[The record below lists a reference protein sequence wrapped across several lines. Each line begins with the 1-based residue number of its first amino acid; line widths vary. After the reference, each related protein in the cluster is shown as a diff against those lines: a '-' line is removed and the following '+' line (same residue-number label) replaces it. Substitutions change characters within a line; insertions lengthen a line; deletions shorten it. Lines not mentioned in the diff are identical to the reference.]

1 MIMAKLFYIIG
12 PSGAGKD
19 SLIDYLRQH
28 CKPEHGIAFA
38 HRYIT
43 RDANAGGENHIALSE
58 QEFLHRKE
66 EGLFSMD
73 WQSHGNY
80 YGVGLEI
87 EGWLGRDINVVVNGS
102 RSYLSEA
109 RNRFDNLC
117 PILIYVDSDV
127 LRNRLLTRGR
137 ESSDEIEQRLAKA
150 KQDQSYLLSQND
162 ILTVENNGSLEEAG
176 KYLFDLIVEEKN
188 RIQQVVYE

>member
-19 SLIDYLRQH
+19 ALINYLRKH
-28 CKPEHGIAFA
+28 FKPEDGIAFA

-43 RDANAGGENHIALSE
+43 RDANAGGENHVALSE
-58 QEFLHRKE
+58 KEFLHRQE
-66 EGLFSMD
+66 AGLFSMD

-80 YGVGLEI
+80 YGIGLEI

-109 RNRFDNLC
+109 RNRFENLC
-117 PILIYVDSDV
+117 PILVYVDSDV
-127 LRNRLLTRGR
+127 LRNRLLFRGR
-137 ESSDEIEQRLAKA
+137 ESDDEIEQRLAKA
-150 KQDQSYLLSQND
+150 KQDESYFVSQND
-162 ILTVENNGSLEEAG
+162 ILRVENNGSLEEAG
-176 KYLFDLIVEEKN
+176 KHLFDLIVEEKN
-188 RIQQVVYE
+188 CIQQQAYQ